1 MPKTILMLAT
11 FGIELVEVGG
21 TLALHAQAGD
31 HVHAAVLLSRP
42 EYRPEVQQAAQVLGI
57 KSVRFL
63 DFNYGEVMPDP
74 PSKVRLVRL
83 LREVRPEI
91 VITQDPEHVTHDLD
105 PDRRLAMLL
114 YLESL
119 AVAGRDWRIEE
130 CGGLA
135 PTPIPAIYYMW
146 AERPNCVVDIGATF
160 QSKARALAG
169 MPRQL
174 VFIARAM
181 RARMGDPVLHA
192 VMTNYAADTDDAAL
206 GLALHQEIDKA
217 NAMYHGILSHSGA
230 GLAEAFRHEGPLLLS
245 KLS

>member
-63 DFNYGEVMPDP
+63 DFNYGEVQPDLL
-74 PSKVRLVRL
+74 SKLKLVRL
-83 LREVRPEI
+83 LREIRPDI
-91 VITQDPEHVTHDLD
+91 LITQDPEHVTHDLD

-160 QSKARALAG
+160 QLKARALAG

-181 RARMGDPVLHA
+181 KERVGEKILREVVP
-192 VMTNYAADTDDAAL
+192 NYSECKDEPAL
-206 GLALHQEIDKA
+206 GLALHHQMDRA
-217 NAMYHGILSHSGA
+217 NALYHGIVGHSGA
-230 GLAEAFRHEGPLLLS
+230 GLAEAFRYQGQFKLDKLL
-245 KLS
+245 